1 VTNGTFEGLLNG
13 FYSLAPEAVKQQA
26 RTLYPY
32 QGPGIPEWLRTS
44 AFYGDSIFNCNH
56 AWLAKA
62 FRNSYRYVFDM
73 PPAFHGQDFPYTF
86 YTGPNNRVA
95 NGTAAIIHQKFIT
108 NYVIHGEPGCEQG
121 ACFPRYGSGK
131 NALSMN
137 VSEIKV
143 VKDPWATE
151 RCDFL
156 VSLMEFS

>member
-1 VTNGTFEGLLNG
+1 
-13 FYSLAPEAVKQQA
+13 
-26 RTLYPY
+26 
-32 QGPGIPEWLRTS
+32 
-44 AFYGDSIFNCNH
+44 
-56 AWLAKA
+56 
-62 FRNSYRYVFDM
+62 M

-95 NGTAAIIHQKFIT
+95 NDTAAIIHQKFIT
-108 NYVIHGEPGCEQG
+108 NYAIHGEPGCEQG
-121 ACFPRYGSGK
+121 ACFPRYGSGE

-156 VSLMEFS
+156 VSLMEFSWAFRINVGVSLTRAQIKDPERVTSIAMLQPFILFVTSSGSLICARVRVWGFWR